1 MRKMKVRLNKYIS
14 QCGIASR
21 RKADALIE
29 EGRISI
35 NGKVVTSLGF
45 QIDEN
50 KDIVKFD
57 GEKIKAENFVYF
69 LLNKPKGVITTTADE
84 KNRKTVVDLIET
96 KSTIFPVGR
105 LDFNTTGVLL
115 LTNDGDFA
123 NKLTHPSNKYIRE
136 YEVKLNEELSTEI
149 EQKLLRGIILDGR
162 KSRFKTILFPKKEKR
177 DTVIVT
183 TEEGRNHFVKKM
195 FDLVGLSVRKLDRIR
210 FGDFATKNLRRG
222 EYRKLSSQE
231 IKNIKKV

>member
-1 MRKMKVRLNKYIS
+1 MMKMRLNKYIS

-21 RKADALIE
+21 RKADELIE
-29 EGRISI
+29 SGRISV
-35 NGKVVTSLGF
+35 NGKVITSLGF
-45 QIDEN
+45 QIDED
-50 KDIVKFD
+50 KDVVKFD
-57 GEKIKAENFVYF
+57 GEKIKAEKFVYY
-69 LLNKPKGVITTTADE
+69 LLNKPKGVVTTTLDE
-84 KNRKTVVDLIET
+84 KNRKTVIDLIET

-136 YEVKLNEELSTEI
+136 YEVKLNEELTPEI

-162 KSRFKTILFPKKEKR
+162 KSRFITMSFPKKEKR
-177 DTVIVT
+177 DLVIVS

-195 FDLVGLSVRKLDRIR
+195 FDLVGLSVKKLDRIK
-210 FGDFATKNLRRG
+210 FGDFTTLNMRRG
-222 EYRKLSSQE
+222 EYRKLTSHE